1 MSVSPVVSEVSSL
14 SDDEIRSKLKE
25 FGYNP
30 PPIQDDITR
39 KILRKKLIRFI
50 DPSITFE
57 EKVWN
62 DEDSND
68 DETKVTSTRL
78 RRRNESP
85 RSPVP
90 VENHP
95 GRQSGL
101 TRLIAILSVVTLI
114 PLLLYVWYFV

>member
-1 MSVSPVVSEVSSL
+1 MSVSPVVSDVSSL
-14 SDDEIRSKLKE
+14 SDDEIRWKLKE

-57 EKVWN
+57 EKVWS
-62 DEDSND
+62 DEDSKD
-68 DETKVTSTRL
+68 DEMKVTSTRM
-78 RRRNESP
+78 RRWYENP

-90 VENHP
+90 VKNRP
-95 GRQSGL
+95 GRQLGL
-101 TRLIAILSVVTLI
+101 TRLIALFSVVTLV